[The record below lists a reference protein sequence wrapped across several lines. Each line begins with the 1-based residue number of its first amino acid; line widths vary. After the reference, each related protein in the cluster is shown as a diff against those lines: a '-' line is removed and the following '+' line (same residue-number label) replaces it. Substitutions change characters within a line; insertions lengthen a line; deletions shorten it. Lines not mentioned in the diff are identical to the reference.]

1 MTVRD
6 ILNITPAYMD
16 VSIFHKDK
24 PIALLSKTS
33 NLLELDDFIMT
44 RRVEK
49 IEIDGQ
55 GPISRWI
62 IITLAAEENE

>member
-6 ILNITPAYMD
+6 ILNITPFYID
-16 VSIFHKDK
+16 VTIFHKDK

-49 IEIDGQ
+49 IEIDCQ

-62 IITLAAEENE
+62 VITLAAEENE